1 MERILIEQNPWWENA
16 KAINQDKDLLAYQ
29 NAKIQFPLP
38 TLTIGK
44 GLYILRGPR
53 QVGKTTLVKNM
64 IKERLKIAEPDSVFY
79 FSADSG
85 YPLEQAI
92 REFLDFSKAKERSMF
107 LDEITND
114 EKWSTK
120 IKYLIDS
127 GKITDKDTIVATG
140 SSSIDL
146 KSGGERLPGRLVEGK
161 EYLFYPYS
169 FRDYAA
175 RDKASCGLLD
185 FDIESAKKIHLSETL
200 KHSFIT
206 YLGNGGFPPVW
217 NTERELARE
226 RYARW
231 IEGMVSKARKSTIY
245 ARELL
250 TSLGEKTVF
259 DFMGLSK
266 ETSIKSHHTVEDYI
280 SFFEAGMIGKLVYN
294 YSLALNGPDPKKEKK
309 FVFLDRFICELFSP
323 KRDESLVVEDI
334 VGSHL
339 LRICDEMYFYRDK
352 KGEIDFLCRIGS
364 ELIPVEVKWQN
375 EIIES
380 DALHM
385 RKFKK
390 GFLITK
396 DKFAIYGNVIAV
408 PAFVFLAMT
417 GVTIAKR
424 HVL

>member
-1 MERILIEQNPWWENA
+1 MERILIEQNPWWEDA
-16 KAINQDKDLLAYQ
+16 KAIEQDKDLLAYQ
-29 NAKIQFPLP
+29 NSKVRFPLP
-38 TLTIGK
+38 ELAIGK

-64 IKERLKIAEPDSVFY
+64 IREKLKITESNSVFY

-85 YPLEQAI
+85 YPLDQAI
-92 REFLDFSKAKERSMF
+92 REYLDFSKAKEKSMF

-114 EKWSTK
+114 EKWATK

-127 GKITDKDTIVATG
+127 GKIGERDTIVVTG

-146 KSGGERLPGRLVEGK
+146 RAGGERLPGRLVEGN

-175 RDKASCGLLD
+175 NDLPSCGLLD
-185 FDIESAKKIHLSETL
+185 FDVNSAKKIHLSEKL
-200 KHSFIT
+200 KRSFIT

-231 IEGMVSKARKSTIY
+231 IEGMVSRARKSTIY
-245 ARELL
+245 SRELL
-250 TSLGEKTVF
+250 ARLGEKTVF
-259 DFMGLSK
+259 DFLGLSK
-266 ETSIKSHHTVEDYI
+266 ETSIKSHHTVEEYI

-294 YSLALNGPDPKKEKK
+294 YSLAINGPDPKKEKK
-309 FVFLDRFICELFSP
+309 FIFLDRFICELFSP

-339 LRICDEMYFYRDK
+339 LRICDELYFYRDK

-364 ELIPVEVKWQN
+364 ELVPVEVKWQN
-375 EIIES
+375 EITES

-390 GFLITK
+390 GFLVTK
-396 DKFAIYGNVIAV
+396 DKFAVFGKVVAV
-408 PAFVFLAMT
+408 PAFVFLAMI

-424 HVL
+424 KIL